1 MRKCLQTIRDLG
13 SAGFAG
19 GLSSEDKGGHEPSW
33 EGRVSVKLMQ
43 FAMLA
48 ASALVS
54 QQVSAQSA
62 RDMPSKSAG
71 PNGALVAR
79 PPLDRLASPVLADP
93 ISVYDNWS
101 AYDELSDNVP
111 LTEQLT
117 LNELGNILRLRRD
130 GVRFDYY
137 VMDAFWF
144 DPDGGYRTWRKP
156 NWPRGPDRWIEECLK
171 NKIKP
176 GLWFSTNTLVHLK
189 AAPQWKDSLNKNGSA
204 MSMFEGGFLTDFM
217 NVLQY
222 WHGKGVRMF
231 LFDFADLT
239 AATPATA
246 ATLGKAEI
254 VRRNTEALRAA
265 LAAFRRKNPDV
276 VLEAFNGFGGVMDS
290 TSYPFPFK
298 DPVDLQWLQVFDAMY
313 SGDPRPSDI
322 PAMNFW
328 RSLDTYSD
336 HQMRRY
342 EQSGVPAERID
353 TTSFMPGKTGTIY
366 KRAFQEWKG
375 SLLLTLA
382 RGGWVNTT
390 YGNLELLGER
400 DARWFARVQSLF
412 LHFQSVGRIKTFG
425 GIPGDFQP
433 YGFGALDGL
442 GSVYTVVNP
451 TEAITTIKLPALS
464 AVQQPLARGKLLFRD
479 AGFVPEI
486 TRDSV
491 VLGPEQMAVIGFGKY
506 ASGAYDF
513 GTQSDVVIPRA
524 IRDLHAAFHN
534 VGKGSIEASV
544 EVPAN
549 ADLRLVMQ
557 QYSPDGTLHRTSGGG
572 EPDGTS
578 MGHIFLLKAEQ
589 NGRELPI
596 RSQYDRK
603 IWSGLSWAEG
613 EISHHDLG
621 PGTVK
626 LTFRTTEKEP
636 VTLKAFAFAVNY

>member
-1 MRKCLQTIRDLG
+1 M
-13 SAGFAG
+13 
-19 GLSSEDKGGHEPSW
+19 
-33 EGRVSVKLMQ
+33 KLMQ
-43 FAMLA
+43 LAMLA
-48 ASALVS
+48 ASVLAPSAL
-54 QQVSAQSA
+54 SAQPVVDTHRDESA
-62 RDMPSKSAG
+62 TAYR
-71 PNGALVAR
+71 AR
-79 PPLDRLASPVLADP
+79 IAEPRGDRLASPSLADP
-93 ISVYDNWS
+93 ISVYDNWA

-111 LTEQLT
+111 LAEQLT
-117 LNELGNILRLRRD
+117 LRELDNILRLRRD

-156 NWPRGPDRWIEECLK
+156 NFPQGPDRWIQACLK
-171 NKIKP
+171 NNIKP

-189 AAPQWKDSLNKNGSA
+189 AASKWRDSLNESGSA
-204 MSMFEGGFLTDFM
+204 MSMFEGGFLPDFM

-222 WHGKGVRMF
+222 WHDKGVRMF
-231 LFDFADLT
+231 LFDFADLA
-239 AATPATA
+239 AATPSTA
-246 ATLGKAEI
+246 ATLSKGEI
-254 VRRNTEALRAA
+254 IKRNTEALRDA

-298 DPVDLQWLQVFDAMY
+298 DPVDLQWLAVFDALY

-342 EQSGVPAERID
+342 EESGVPLERID

-375 SLLLTLA
+375 SLLLMLA
-382 RGGWVNTT
+382 RGGWINTT
-390 YGNLELLGER
+390 YGNLELLSES

-442 GSVYTVVNP
+442 GSVYTIVNP
-451 TEAITTIKLPALS
+451 TETNATIKLPSLS
-464 AVQQPLARGKLLFRD
+464 VLQQPLAGGRLLFRD

-486 TRDSV
+486 NRDSV

-506 ASGAYDF
+506 ASGAYEF
-513 GTQSDVVIPRA
+513 GAQSDVVIPKAGRE
-524 IRDLHAAFHN
+524 LQAAFHDIGN
-534 VGKGSIEASV
+534 GAIEASV
-544 EVPAN
+544 QVPAN

-578 MGHIFLLKAEQ
+578 MGHILLLKAEQ
-589 NGRELPI
+589 NGRELPV
-596 RSQYDRK
+596 RTEYDRK

-613 EISHHDLG
+613 EISHHDLS
-621 PGTVK
+621 PGIVK
-626 LTFRTTEKEP
+626 LTFRTTEKDP
-636 VTLKAFAFAVNY
+636 MTLKAHVFAVNY